1 MKIVIVGHLG
11 SIGRRHSDNL
21 KSLKHEVVGTDV
33 GDKLRFDADCA
44 FICTPTQYHV
54 EQAIE
59 YIKKGIPVFI
69 EKPLTWCLKDLEK
82 LEDVTEDYKVLSMVA
97 CNNRFH
103 PSLLKA
109 KTVADTGKVIFARA
123 EAGYFLPFWRKTDYR
138 KSYSASEYGGIVL
151 DDIHS
156 YDYMYWLFGKFRD
169 IKTVVG
175 KVSDL
180 EIKREDVAETS
191 IMFENGVAGSI
202 HCDYLMKNYHKEL
215 SLYLP
220 HEVITYK
227 IQPTNLMYKKE
238 VEYFISCLE
247 QKIQPMNG
255 IKEAV
260 YVTRQTLQSISN
272 NPGKVNKHTTPKKG
286 FEDNWHPS
294 GSSDVRWSSAT
305 GNVGR

>member
-1 MKIVIVGHLG
+1 MKIFILGLG
-11 SIGRRHSDNL
+11 SIGKRHYDNL
-21 KSLKHEVVGTDV
+21 KALKHEVLTVDI
-33 GDKLRFDADCA
+33 GDDLRFDVDCA
-44 FICTPTQYHV
+44 FICTPTQFHV

-59 YIKKGIPVFI
+59 FIRHGIPVFI
-69 EKPLTWCLKDLEK
+69 EKPLTYCLEELERIEK
-82 LEDVTEDYKVLSMVA
+82 IIEKYEIPSMVG

-156 YDYMYWLFGKFRD
+156 YDYLYWLFGKIKE
-169 IKTVVG
+169 IKTVCA
-175 KVSDL
+175 KVSNL
-180 EIKREDVAETS
+180 EIKCEDIAESS
-191 IMFENGVAGSI
+191 IMFENGVSASI

-227 IQPTNLMYKKE
+227 IQPTNLAYKKE

-247 QKIQPMNG
+247 KGEEPQNNIM
-255 IKEAV
+255 EAS
-260 YVTRQTLQSISN
+260 YVTKKVLQSFRHNTSPLNFVSFSAQDTTTVGTKN
-272 NPGKVNKHTTPKKG
+272 NFTAC
-286 FEDNWHPS
+286 S
-294 GSSDVRWSSAT
+294 G
-305 GNVGR
+305 

>member
-1 MKIVIVGHLG
+1 MKIAIIGHLG
-11 SIGRRHSDNL
+11 SIGKRHSDNL

-33 GDKLRFDADCA
+33 GEKLRFDVDCA
-44 FICTPTQYHV
+44 FICSPTQYHV
-54 EQAIE
+54 EHAIE
-59 YIKKGIPVFI
+59 YISKGIPVFI
-69 EKPLTWCLKDLEK
+69 EKPLSWCLEDLFKIE
-82 LEDVTEDYKVLSMVA
+82 EAIDEHKVLSMVA

-123 EAGYFLPFWRKTDYR
+123 EAGYFLPFWRKTDYK

-156 YDYMYWLFGKFRD
+156 YDYMFWLFGNIREM
-169 IKTVVG
+169 KTVVG

-180 EIKREDVAETS
+180 DIKKEDIAETS

-202 HCDYLMKNYHKEL
+202 HCDYLMKNYHKQL

-238 VEYFISCLE
+238 IEYFISCLE
-247 QKIQPMNG
+247 KGIEPMNN

-260 YVTRQTLQSISN
+260 YVTKKVLQSIGDNTGTTLIYSATKE
-272 NPGKVNKHTTPKKG
+272 NPKDH
-286 FEDNWHPS
+286 WHS
-294 GSSDVRWSSAT
+294 DGSTDVRWSGAT
-305 GNVGR
+305 GTST

>member
-1 MKIVIVGHLG
+1 VSH
-11 SIGRRHSDNL
+11 
-21 KSLKHEVVGTDV
+21 
-33 GDKLRFDADCA
+33 
-44 FICTPTQYHV
+44 
-54 EQAIE
+54 AIE
-59 YIKKGIPVFI
+59 YIDKKIPVFI
-69 EKPLTWCLKDLEK
+69 EKPLTYCL
-82 LEDVTEDYKVLSMVA
+82 TELKRIEEVFGRTHVLSMVA

-109 KTVADTGKVIFARA
+109 KAVAQTGKVIFARA

-156 YDYMYWLFGKFRD
+156 YDYMYWLFGKIRE

-180 EIKREDVAETS
+180 EIKREDIAETS

-202 HCDYLMKNYHKEL
+202 HCDYLMKNYHKQL

-220 HEVITYK
+220 HEVITFK

-238 VEYFISCLE
+238 VENFISCLE
-247 QKIQPMNG
+247 KGVEPMNN
-255 IKEAV
+255 ITEAC
-260 YVTRQTLQSISN
+260 YVTRKVLQSLSDN
-272 NPGKVNKHTTPKKG
+272 TGTLNKYTHATEDTCPNWQQDINTTL
-286 FEDNWHPS
+286 H
-294 GSSDVRWSSAT
+294 
-305 GNVGR
+305 

>member
-1 MKIVIVGHLG
+1 MKIAITGYLG
-11 SIGRRHSDNL
+11 SIGKRHADNL
-21 KSLKHEVVGTDV
+21 KALKHEVVGTDI
-33 GDKLRFDADCA
+33 GDKLRFDVDCA
-44 FICTPTQYHV
+44 FICSPTQFHV

-59 YIKKGIPVFI
+59 YISKGIPVFI
-69 EKPLTWCLKDLEK
+69 EKPLSWCVADLDRIEK
-82 LEDVTEDYKVLSMVA
+82 FVDSHSTKVPSMVG

-138 KSYSASEYGGIVL
+138 KSYSASEYGGIVI

-156 YDYMYWLFGKFRD
+156 YDYMYWLFGKFSN

-180 EIKREDVAETS
+180 EIKKEDIAETS
-191 IMFENGVAGSI
+191 IMFESGTAGSI

-238 VEYFISCLE
+238 VEYFLDCLAKGVE
-247 QKIQPMNG
+247 PMNN
-255 IKEAV
+255 IKEAC
-260 YVTRQTLQSISN
+260 YVTRKTLQSISN
-272 NPGKVNKHTTPKKG
+272 NTGKDDVYTLTKKG
-286 FEDNWHPS
+286 FE
-294 GSSDVRWSSAT
+294 SDREQRGAPPLC
-305 GNVGR
+305 RQYP

>member
-1 MKIVIVGHLG
+1 MKIVIVGCLG
-11 SIGRRHSDNL
+11 SIGKRHSDNL
-21 KSLKHEVVGTDV
+21 KSLKHEVIGIDI
-33 GDKLRFDADCA
+33 GDPLRFDVDCA
-44 FICTPTQYHV
+44 FICTPTQFHV
-54 EQAIE
+54 EHAIE

-69 EKPLTWCLKDLEK
+69 EKPLTWNLEELEK
-82 LEDVTEDYKVLSMVA
+82 IDNVIEDYKVLSMVA

-156 YDYMYWLFGKFRD
+156 YDYMFWLFGNIREM
-169 IKTVVG
+169 KTVVG

-180 EIKREDVAETS
+180 EIKNEDIAETS
-191 IMFENGVAGSI
+191 IMFESGTAGSI

-247 QKIQPMNG
+247 KGVEPMNN
-255 IKEAV
+255 IKEAYELLKKV
-260 YVTRQTLQSISN
+260 LQSLGDYPGQVNIYTLTEKGIKSN
-272 NPGKVNKHTTPKKG
+272 RK
-286 FEDNWHPS
+286 
-294 GSSDVRWSSAT
+294 
-305 GNVGR
+305 

>member
-1 MKIVIVGHLG
+1 MKIALTGCLG

-21 KSLKHEVVGTDV
+21 KSLKHEVIGTDI
-33 GDKLRFDADCA
+33 GEKLRFDVDCA
-44 FICTPTQYHV
+44 FICSPTQFHV

-69 EKPLTWCLKDLEK
+69 EKPLSWCLEDLDK
-82 LEDVTEDYKVLSMVA
+82 LDNVIEDYKVLSMVA

-109 KTVADTGKVIFARA
+109 KAVADTGKVIFARA

-156 YDYMYWLFGKFRD
+156 YDYMFWLFGNIRE
-169 IKTVVG
+169 IKTVIG

-180 EIKREDVAETS
+180 EIKKEDIAETS

-238 VEYFISCLE
+238 IEYFISCLE
-247 QKIQPMNG
+247 KGVEPMNN

-260 YVTRQTLQSISN
+260 YVLRKTLESLGN
-272 NPGKVNKHTTPKKG
+272 YPGTTYQHKTTTK
-286 FEDNWHPS
+286 
-294 GSSDVRWSSAT
+294 SSKADREENRTSTLS
-305 GNVGR
+305 R

>member
-1 MKIVIVGHLG
+1 MKIHIVGLG
-11 SIGRRHSDNL
+11 SIGKRHYDNL
-21 KSLKHEVVGTDV
+21 KSLKHEVSTSDIGEPLKFNV
-33 GDKLRFDADCA
+33 DCA
-44 FICTPTQYHV
+44 FICSPTQFHI
-54 EQAIE
+54 EHACE
-59 YIKKGIPVFI
+59 YIRKEIPVFI
-69 EKPLTWCLKDLEK
+69 EKPLSHSLEQLFYI
-82 LEDVTEDYKVLSMVA
+82 LEQVEKNKVLSMVA

-156 YDYMYWLFGKFRD
+156 YDYMYWLFGKIREM
-169 IKTVVG
+169 KTVVG

-180 EIKREDVAETS
+180 EIKNEDIAETS

-220 HEVITYK
+220 HEIITYK
-227 IQPTNLMYKKE
+227 IQPTNLAYKKE
-238 VEYFISCLE
+238 VEYFCNCVE
-247 QKIQPMNG
+247 RG
-255 IKEAV
+255 IEPQNSITEAS
-260 YVTRQTLQSISN
+260 YVLKAVLQSIGNNRSTSN
-272 NPGKVNKHTTPKKG
+272 INKIAKEDTKENRGQIG
-286 FEDNWHPS
+286 F
-294 GSSDVRWSSAT
+294 AT
-305 GNVGR
+305 YG

>member
-1 MKIVIVGHLG
+1 LG
-11 SIGRRHSDNL
+11 SIGKRHSENL
-21 KSLKHEVVGTDV
+21 KSLKHEVIGIDI
-33 GDKLRFDADCA
+33 GEPLRFDVDCA
-44 FICTPTQYHV
+44 FICTPTQFHV
-54 EQAIE
+54 DQAIE
-59 YIKKGIPVFI
+59 FIKKKIPVFI
-69 EKPLTWCLKDLEK
+69 EKPLSWCLEDLDKIEQVIDK
-82 LEDVTEDYKVLSMVA
+82 YKCLSMVA

-109 KTVADTGKVIFARA
+109 KAVADTGKVIFARA

-156 YDYMYWLFGKFRD
+156 YDYMYWLFGKIRE

-175 KVSDL
+175 KVSEL
-180 EIKREDVAETS
+180 EIKKEDIAETS
-191 IMFENGVAGSI
+191 IMFESGTAGSI

-238 VEYFISCLE
+238 ISYYLECLE
-247 QKIQPMNG
+247 QGKEPMNN
-255 IKEAV
+255 IKEAC
-260 YVTRQTLQSISN
+260 YLLR
-272 NPGKVNKHTTPKKG
+272 KVLESKK
-286 FEDNWHPS
+286 
-294 GSSDVRWSSAT
+294 
-305 GNVGR
+305 

>member
-1 MKIVIVGHLG
+1 MKVALTGYLG

-21 KSLKHEVVGTDV
+21 KSLKHEVIGTDL
-33 GDKLRFDADCA
+33 GQDLRFDVDCA
-44 FICTPTQYHV
+44 LICTPTQFHV
-54 EQAIE
+54 DQAIE
-59 YIKKGIPVFI
+59 YIKRGIPVFI
-69 EKPLTWCLKDLEK
+69 EKPLSWCLEDLDKIEK
-82 LEDVTEDYKVLSMVA
+82 VIDEHKVLSMVA

-109 KTVADTGKVIFARA
+109 KTVAETGKVIFARA

-156 YDYMYWLFGKFRD
+156 YDYMYWLFGKIRE

-180 EIKREDVAETS
+180 EIKKEDIAETS

-238 VEYFISCLE
+238 IEYFMSCLE
-247 QKIQPMNG
+247 KGVEPMNN

-260 YVTRQTLQSISN
+260 YVTRKVLQSFGDNTSQN
-272 NPGKVNKHTTPKKG
+272 DVNPITKK
-286 FEDNWHPS
+286 DIKKN
-294 GSSDVRWSSAT
+294 
-305 GNVGR
+305 

>member
-1 MKIVIVGHLG
+1 MKIAIVGLG
-11 SIGRRHSDNL
+11 SIGKRHYDNL
-21 KSLKHEVVGTDV
+21 KSLKHEVYTSDIGEPLNFNV
-33 GDKLRFDADCA
+33 DCA
-44 FICTPTQYHV
+44 FICSPTQFHV
-54 EQAIE
+54 NQAIE
-59 YIKKGIPVFI
+59 YLSKGIPVFI
-69 EKPLTWCLKDLEK
+69 EKPLTFCLSELEK
-82 LEDVTEDYKVLSMVA
+82 LGEFNVPSMVA

-123 EAGYFLPFWRKTDYR
+123 EAGYFLPFWRKTDYK

-156 YDYMYWLFGKFRD
+156 YDYMYWLFGKIREM
-169 IKTVVG
+169 KTVCN

-180 EIKREDVAETS
+180 EIKKEDIAETS

-238 VEYFISCLE
+238 IEYFISCLE
-247 QKIQPMNG
+247 KGVEPMNS
-255 IKEAV
+255 IKEAS
-260 YVTRQTLQSISN
+260 YVLRKTLESLGDNSSQTD
-272 NPGKVNKHTTPKKG
+272 KHEVAEESPKTYRKK
-286 FEDNWHPS
+286 NCHP
-294 GSSDVRWSSAT
+294 T
-305 GNVGR
+305 LC

>member
-1 MKIVIVGHLG
+1 MKIHIIGLG
-11 SIGRRHSDNL
+11 SIGKRHYDNL
-21 KSLKHEVVGTDV
+21 KSLKHEVSTSDIDGS
-33 GDKLRFDADCA
+33 LRFDVDCA
-44 FICTPTQYHV
+44 FICSPTQFHV
-54 EQAIE
+54 EHAIE
-59 YIKKGIPVFI
+59 YINRGIPVFI
-69 EKPLTWCLKDLEK
+69 EKPLSYCLEELTKIEAAIEK
-82 LEDVTEDYKVLSMVA
+82 HKVLSMVA

-156 YDYMYWLFGKFRD
+156 YDYMYWLFGKIKD

-180 EIKREDVAETS
+180 EIKKEDIAETS
-191 IMFENGVAGSI
+191 IMFENGIAGSI

-247 QKIQPMNG
+247 KGIESQNN

-260 YVTRQTLQSISN
+260 YVLRKVLQSRSDYS
-272 NPGKVNKHTTPKKG
+272 GTLDKHTPAK
-286 FEDNWHPS
+286 EDTCPHWQES
-294 GSSDVRWSSAT
+294 TTSTLR
-305 GNVGR
+305 

>member
-1 MKIVIVGHLG
+1 MKIHIIGLG
-11 SIGRRHSDNL
+11 SIGKRHYDNL
-21 KSLKHEVVGTDV
+21 KALKHDV
-33 GDKLRFDADCA
+33 STSDIGEELRFNVDCA
-44 FICTPTQYHV
+44 FICSPTQFHV
-54 EQAIE
+54 EHAIE
-59 YIKKGIPVFI
+59 YLKKGIPVFI
-69 EKPLTWCLKDLEK
+69 EKPLTWCLSELEK
-82 LEDVTEDYKVLSMVA
+82 LEGYNVPSMVA

-156 YDYMYWLFGKFRD
+156 YDYMYWLFGKFRE

-180 EIKREDVAETS
+180 EIKKEDVAETS

-238 VEYFISCLE
+238 IEYFLDCI
-247 QKIQPMNG
+247 QKGIEPMNN

-260 YVTRQTLQSISN
+260 YVLRKVLQSCGDYPSTVN
-272 NPGKVNKHTTPKKG
+272 LPTTAEKNPKENWDTNANTTLRFTDTK
-286 FEDNWHPS
+286 
-294 GSSDVRWSSAT
+294 SSA
-305 GNVGR
+305 RR

>member
-1 MKIVIVGHLG
+1 MKIHIIGLG
-11 SIGRRHSDNL
+11 GIGKRHYNNL
-21 KSLKHEVVGTDV
+21 KSLKHQVTVSDIGEPFNFKV
-33 GDKLRFDADCA
+33 DCA
-44 FICTPTQYHV
+44 FICSPTQFHI
-54 EQAIE
+54 EHAIE
-59 YIKKGIPVFI
+59 YIDKGIPVFI
-69 EKPLTWCLKDLEK
+69 EKPLTYCL
-82 LEDVTEDYKVLSMVA
+82 TELKRIEEVFGRTHVLSMVA

-109 KTVADTGKVIFARA
+109 KTVAQTGKVIFARA

-156 YDYMYWLFGKFRD
+156 YDYMYWLFGKIRE

-180 EIKREDVAETS
+180 EIKREDIAETS

-202 HCDYLMKNYHKEL
+202 HCDYLMKNYHKQL

-220 HEVITYK
+220 HEVITFK

-238 VEYFISCLE
+238 VENFISCLE
-247 QKIQPMNG
+247 KGVEPMNN
-255 IKEAV
+255 ITEAC
-260 YVTRQTLQSISN
+260 YVTRKVLQSLSDYTSTSN
-272 NPGKVNKHTTPKKG
+272 KY
-286 FEDNWHPS
+286 
-294 GSSDVRWSSAT
+294 SSAT
-305 GNVGR
+305 EDTCPNWRQDITTTLH

>member
-1 MKIVIVGHLG
+1 
-11 SIGRRHSDNL
+11 
-21 KSLKHEVVGTDV
+21 
-33 GDKLRFDADCA
+33 
-44 FICTPTQYHV
+44 
-54 EQAIE
+54 
-59 YIKKGIPVFI
+59 
-69 EKPLTWCLKDLEK
+69 
-82 LEDVTEDYKVLSMVA
+82 MVA

-109 KTVADTGKVIFARA
+109 KAVADTGKVIFARA

-156 YDYMYWLFGKFRD
+156 YDYMYWLFGKIRE

-175 KVSDL
+175 KVSEL
-180 EIKREDVAETS
+180 EIKKEDIAETS
-191 IMFENGVAGSI
+191 IMFESGTAGSI

-247 QKIQPMNG
+247 KGVEPMNN

-260 YVTRQTLQSISN
+260 YVTRKVLQSFGN
-272 NPGKVNKHTTPKKG
+272 N
-286 FEDNWHPS
+286 S
-294 GSSDVRWSSAT
+294 GSFNLNKTTTQSSGGGWTQGGFAT
-305 GNVGR
+305 YG